1 MDHRLFQLLVTPIRL
16 LSLSVAFYVA
26 APSDRGLAQPVA
38 PAADAVSV
46 RTVEGRTLS
55 GVIDARTDDRELW
68 LRRDE
73 NGVMLVVPIAWDDIA
88 SGSLAGA
95 EINAAALRDR
105 AGELASTRQSPL
117 LGPGQPGTMTAAAV
131 RIAAPARLSSPQA
144 RRRIRVCNLEIIG
157 ASLVN
162 LDRDVEPDGIEVTI
176 AAVGDD
182 GEPLAVRG
190 TLRAELYGERRPLEE
205 PGPDFDELGRW
216 TERVRPEDFI
226 DGVATY
232 ELPFRA
238 TAPEWQFDLLPDAVL
253 TVQLGAAGHGN
264 FAASA
269 PIVVRP
275 FNPLR
280 DDLQHDRG
288 TRFLPTE
295 LRGSPPLG
303 RFGPQHG
310 RWLHWTW

>member
-1 MDHRLFQLLVTPIRL
+1 MDRRLSQILVTSIRL

-26 APSDRGLAQPVA
+26 APSDRGFAQPAA
-38 PAADAVSV
+38 PVADAVSV
-46 RTVEGRTLS
+46 RSVDGRTLS
-55 GVIDARTDDRELW
+55 GVIDARTDDRLLW
-68 LRRDE
+68 LRRE
-73 NGVMLVVPIAWDDIA
+73 ESGVVLVSPVAWDEIA
-88 SGSLAGA
+88 TATLAGA
-95 EINAAALRDR
+95 DLGAAALRDR
-105 AGELASTRQSPL
+105 ARELASTRQSPL
-117 LGPGQPGTMTAAAV
+117 LSPGQPGTMTAAA
-131 RIAAPARLSSPQA
+131 ARFTSP
-144 RRRIRVCNLEIIG
+144 RRRVRVRNLEIVG
-157 ASLVN
+157 AVLAN

-205 PGPDFDELGRW
+205 PGPDFDELARW
-216 TERVRPEDFI
+216 SERVRPEDFI

-232 ELPFRA
+232 ELPFRT
-238 TAPEWQFDLLPDAVL
+238 TAPEWEFDLLPDAVL

-264 FAASA
+264 FAAST

-275 FNPLR
+275 LNPLR

-295 LRGSPPLG
+295 LHGSPPLG

>member
-1 MDHRLFQLLVTPIRL
+1 MDRRLFQVFVTPIRL
-16 LSLSVAFYVA
+16 LSLSAAFYVA
-26 APSDRGLAQPVA
+26 APSDRGFAQPAA
-38 PAADAVSV
+38 PAADVVSV
-46 RTVEGRTLS
+46 RSVDGRTLS
-55 GVIDARTDDRELW
+55 GVIDARTDDRLLW

-95 EINAAALRDR
+95 EINAEALRDR
-105 AGELASTRQSPL
+105 AGELASPRQSPL
-117 LGPGQPGTMTAAAV
+117 LGPDQPGAMAAAAV
-131 RIAAPARLSSPQA
+131 RFAAP
-144 RRRIRVCNLEIIG
+144 RRRVRVRNLEIVY

-176 AAVGDD
+176 AAIGDD

-205 PGPDFDELGRW
+205 PGPGFDELARW
-216 TERVRPEDFI
+216 TERVRPEDFV

-232 ELPFRA
+232 ELPFRT

-295 LRGSPPLG
+295 LHGSPPLG
-303 RFGPQHG
+303 KFGPQHG